1 MQMTIFHCPMFYQIL
16 EKVAKYEIYTFMD
29 GNYDHNQLSIYPKDH
44 HKTTFMMRS
53 NIFIYVII
61 FFDLY
66 NPPV

>member
-44 HKTTFMMRS
+44 HKTTFMMR
-53 NIFIYVII
+53 
-61 FFDLY
+61 
-66 NPPV
+66 